1 MKLFLLLTTLAAVA
15 LADPY
20 YYGYYGHQLQWPG
33 VRAPGFS
40 STCWGCRGKR
50 SADAE
55 PEAKPEAEA
64 EPYYGYG
71 HYGYGYHPYAYRFG
85 PGIAGHVGGGT
96 SYTHRSPQGIGKR
109 SAEEEAAPEHAYGLH
124 PSGGKSYVGNTVWRA
139 RGKRSAEPEPH
150 YGYCGYPG
158 YGYHGYGAR
167 SFVGR
172 TVWGLGK

>member
-1 MKLFLLLTTLAAVA
+1 MGTSLQLRNSQRAYSNMKLFLLLTTLAAVA

-71 HYGYGYHPYAYRFG
+71 HYGYGYGYPYAHHYICKRSAEPEPYYGYYGYGYHPYAYRFG
-85 PGIAGHVGGGT
+85 PGIAVHVGGGT
-96 SYTHRSPQGIGKR
+96 SYTHRSPQGIGK
-109 SAEEEAAPEHAYGLH
+109 
-124 PSGGKSYVGNTVWRA
+124 
-139 RGKRSAEPEPH
+139 
-150 YGYCGYPG
+150 
-158 YGYHGYGAR
+158 
-167 SFVGR
+167 
-172 TVWGLGK
+172 